1 MRGDGLPT
9 GMCSNHPRHA
19 KSLQSYLT
27 LCDLWTV
34 APQAPLFMESSRQE
48 YLSGLPCPP
57 TGDLPDPGW
66 NLNFSFSIRNV
77 GITLSDW
84 EDCHRD
90 HIMYRKK

>member
-1 MRGDGLPT
+1 MGFPQGCAQTTP
-9 GMCSNHPRHA
+9 GMLSRFSHT
-19 KSLQSYLT
+19 YLT

-34 APQAPLFMESSRQE
+34 APQDPLFMESSRQE

-57 TGDLPDPGW
+57 PGDLPDPGW

-77 GITLSDW
+77 GITLFDW
-84 EDCHRD
+84 EACHRD